1 LCPGIDKNVEIPLP
15 RLSSYPASFG
25 DIVPFRLATAGKE
38 IIDFPGELP
47 MITRYSAATMDTR
60 YES

>member
-1 LCPGIDKNVEIPLP
+1 MSKDRQKCRKSLDP
-15 RLSSYPASFG
+15 LSSCPASSS
-25 DIVPFRLATAGKE
+25 DIIPFRPAAAGKE